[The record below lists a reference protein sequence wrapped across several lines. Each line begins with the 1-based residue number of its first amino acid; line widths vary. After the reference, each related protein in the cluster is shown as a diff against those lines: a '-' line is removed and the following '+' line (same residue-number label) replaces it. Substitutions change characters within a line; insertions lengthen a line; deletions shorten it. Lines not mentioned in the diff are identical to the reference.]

1 MRHWAFAA
9 WIGAILGVTAL
20 QSELHLHVV
29 LDDGRMGTMLDLD
42 RSNGLP
48 DLVSTLALASAAVG
62 AALLS
67 QREPHGR
74 RPVPTTLA
82 GFLAFLTLADV
93 IHDGPHPV
101 SPTGAFVFTV
111 VVVTGALIATLAITS
126 GTRTWMT
133 LAVAGCLLLASLVV
147 STLAHVDPE
156 RFERVRGDPVTEYQI
171 VAKEGLELLGWS
183 LVALALWDEALRLRA
198 PAKTASEPDSQPGPH
213 CLDVPSERRC
223 VDGRRT

>member
-74 RPVPTTLA
+74 RPVPTRLA

-101 SPTGAFVFTV
+101 SPER
-111 VVVTGALIATLAITS
+111 S
-126 GTRTWMT
+126 SSPW
-133 LAVAGCLLLASLVV
+133 S
-147 STLAHVDPE
+147 SSPE
-156 RFERVRGDPVTEYQI
+156 RSSRRWQ
-171 VAKEGLELLGWS
+171 S
-183 LVALALWDEALRLRA
+183 RQALA
-198 PAKTASEPDSQPGPH
+198 PG
-213 CLDVPSERRC
+213 
-223 VDGRRT
+223 